1 MSESR
6 SSTGVLRSRDISD
19 SIGGCGGLDISACD
33 SRAGEIF
40 SLTRLSL
47 RWKYPSNTHLAQRR
61 QQGSV
66 TQVQVLSLWRGLESR
81 HRYQTTTDGEC
92 QSGSSWLAGIGLVSR
107 CRVHL
112 GSHVWPSDISL
123 PPSVSLRPN
132 RYWVVVGVTI

>member
-1 MSESR
+1 MR
-6 SSTGVLRSRDISD
+6 GA
-19 SIGGCGGLDISACD
+19 LDISACD

-47 RWKYPSNTHLAQRR
+47 RWKYPSNTQLAQRR

-66 TQVQVLSLWRGLESR
+66 TQVQVLSLWRGRVGTGTNRLPMGRE
-81 HRYQTTTDGEC
+81 
-92 QSGSSWLAGIGLVSR
+92 SGSSWLAGIGLVSR

-112 GSHVWPSDISL
+112 GSPVWPSDTSL